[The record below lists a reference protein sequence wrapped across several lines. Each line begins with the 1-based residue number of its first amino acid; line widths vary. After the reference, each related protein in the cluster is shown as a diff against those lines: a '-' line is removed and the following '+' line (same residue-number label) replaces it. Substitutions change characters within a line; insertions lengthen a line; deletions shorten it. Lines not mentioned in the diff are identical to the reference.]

1 MLAAGALGILLY
13 AKKLSF
19 YESMNARL
27 TPVSGDAIG
36 RRPLH
41 DEVAARLR
49 DLIIRGELAP
59 GERLNERVLTER
71 FGISRTPLR
80 EAIKVL
86 SSEGLVELLPN
97 RGAAVTRLTMADA
110 EDMFQVM
117 AALEALAGEL
127 ACQRASDDDVAEVRA
142 LHYQMRAHH
151 ARREL
156 AEYFRLNQ
164 RIHEKIVECA
174 RNAALT
180 GVYRGLSGRIRRA
193 RYMAN
198 LSRERWDHAVEEHE
212 QILGALVRR
221 DGEALKAL
229 LRRHLENKFDVI
241 RAALAEAAP
250 AAAAAV

>member
-1 MLAAGALGILLY
+1 
-13 AKKLSF
+13 
-19 YESMNARL
+19 MNARL
-27 TPVSGDAIG
+27 SPVSGDAIG

-49 DLIIRGELAP
+49 DLITRGELSP

-97 RGAAVTRLTMADA
+97 RGAAVTRITRADA

-117 AALEALAGEL
+117 AVLEALAGEL
-127 ACQRASDDDVAEVRA
+127 ACQRATEDDIAEVRA

-151 ARREL
+151 ARGEL
-156 AEYFRLNQ
+156 AEYFQLNQ
-164 RIHEKIVECA
+164 RIHEKIIDCA

-212 QILGALVRR
+212 QILAALTRR
-221 DGEALKAL
+221 DGEQLKAL
-229 LRRHLENKFDVI
+229 LRRHLENKLDVI
-241 RAALAEAAP
+241 CASLTDAGGAVAARAAG
-250 AAAAAV
+250 